1 MHHQAQCGC
10 EPHSYGRGPSMA
22 HSHSKWHGHHGYPG
36 GGGMHHGSDSC
47 CSCGCHQGDG
57 ISHGHSGMMNRLFT
71 SKEELIVKLEEYL
84 KQLQAEVKG
93 VKEHI
98 AELNK
103 ES

>member
-1 MHHQAQCGC
+1 
-10 EPHSYGRGPSMA
+10 
-22 HSHSKWHGHHGYPG
+22 
-36 GGGMHHGSDSC
+36 
-47 CSCGCHQGDG
+47 
-57 ISHGHSGMMNRLFT
+57 MMNRLFT